1 MLPKNLKYQ
10 TRIESAPSKSYR
22 SNLAPQNGTGDYK
35 FGDTIIFN
43 IPTRNNLVLVPTE
56 SYLKFDV
63 QFTNPT
69 AANYLRWD
77 SCGSHG
83 LIQRL
88 RIFHGSNLLQDIDNY
103 GMLAKLFFDLQVST
117 DASYGKYN
125 ILAGTRNDLNTQL
138 PAIAEANAPAAA
150 AAYAQGD
157 TTTTITLVNAI
168 KAAINGANRQSLQI
182 NSGEII
188 GENVGAGAT
197 TTKLTYCLNLF
208 SLLGTLS
215 TQYFPLFA
223 CTSGPLRLE
232 LQIVSSA
239 TQCVGTITD
248 LTPLVIN
255 NCEYVANMIELSD
268 SAMAMIQSSLNGQ
281 PLQYVVPDYKNYAY
295 TAPSFAANT
304 LTQIQM
310 SIPAKFSSLKSLL
323 LSFRD
328 RSTGTLTYFPFSSI
342 KAGIVDYTFRVGSV
356 VFPPK
361 APSTIPEMFAEVLKA
376 IGSMSDL
383 HHQPS
388 IEKFTYTIDR
398 NATAIAAANFS
409 SLNSGSFYV
418 GLDLENYANA
428 NKDSIFAG
436 YNSNTDDIYFVGN
449 FRTAAG
455 SGDITLRIDAY
466 AMFDEVV
473 VFENNTAYCRF

>member
-1 MLPKNLKYQ
+1 MVLLD
-10 TRIESAPSKSYR
+10 SAR
-22 SNLAPQNGTGDYK
+22 L
-35 FGDTIIFN
+35 
-43 IPTRNNLVLVPTE
+43 
-56 SYLKFDV
+56 
-63 QFTNPT
+63 
-69 AANYLRWD
+69 
-77 SCGSHG
+77 SC
-83 LIQRL
+83 
-88 RIFHGSNLLQDIDNY
+88 
-103 GMLAKLFFDLQVST
+103 
-117 DASYGKYN
+117 
-125 ILAGTRNDLNTQL
+125 
-138 PAIAEANAPAAA
+138 
-150 AAYAQGD
+150 
-157 TTTTITLVNAI
+157 
-168 KAAINGANRQSLQI
+168 LQI

-188 GENVGAGAT
+188 GSNVGANTA

-223 CTSGPLRLE
+223 CTSGPIRLE
-232 LQIVSSA
+232 LQLVSSA

-295 TAPSFAANT
+295 SAPKFAENT

-356 VFPPK
+356 VFPAK
-361 APSTIPEMFAEVLKA
+361 SPSTIPEMFSEVLKA

-449 FRTAAG
+449 FRTAVDT
-455 SGDITLRIDAY
+455 GDTTLRIDAY

-473 VFENNTAYCRF
+473 VFENGTCFVRF